1 MASGK
6 EFTSRRRRHGFGKIR
21 MPRSK
26 EACAARLLSLRSKG
40 RQPQL
45 LQSLSPRACALRQEG
60 PPRGEACA
68 PELGRSPLR
77 PQLEKGLL
85 SNGDPAQ
92 PKINEN
98 ILIYTYLY
106 MYVCIY
112 QFSPVAPSCPTLG
125 DPMDCSTPS
134 FPVHHQLPE
143 FTQTPVHR
151 VGDAIQPSHC
161 LSSPSPRTFNLSQ
174 HQGLF

>member
-6 EFTSRRRRHGFGKIR
+6 ESTSRSRRHRFGKIR

-26 EACAARLLSLRSKG
+26 EACAAQLLSLRSKA

-45 LQSLSPRACALRQEG
+45 LQPPSPRARALRQEG
-60 PPRGEACA
+60 PPPGEACA
-68 PELGRSPLR
+68 PELGRSPLL
-77 PQLEKGLL
+77 PQLEKSPL

-106 MYVCIY
+106 MYVYMY

-125 DPMDCSTPS
+125 DPMDCSTPG

-143 FTQTPVHR
+143 FTETPVH
-151 VGDAIQPSHC
+151 
-161 LSSPSPRTFNLSQ
+161 
-174 HQGLF
+174 